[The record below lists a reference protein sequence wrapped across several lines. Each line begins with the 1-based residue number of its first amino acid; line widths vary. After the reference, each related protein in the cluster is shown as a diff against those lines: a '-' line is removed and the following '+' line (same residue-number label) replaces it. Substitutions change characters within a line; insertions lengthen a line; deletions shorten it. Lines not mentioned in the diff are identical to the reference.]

1 MEITIFVSVL
11 RLIAPVATGSPIVM
25 EETRRLNGTVT
36 IAPPMLIAT
45 YIHPG

>member
-1 MEITIFVSVL
+1 
-11 RLIAPVATGSPIVM
+11 VAIGFLIVM
-25 EETRRLNGTVT
+25 EEAMGVYGTVT